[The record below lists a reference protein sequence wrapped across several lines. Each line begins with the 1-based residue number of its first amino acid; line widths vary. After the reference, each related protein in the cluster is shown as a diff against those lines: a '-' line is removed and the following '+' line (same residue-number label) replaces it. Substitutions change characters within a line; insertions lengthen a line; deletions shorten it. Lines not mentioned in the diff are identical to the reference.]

1 MQGIAGKVAIVTGGS
16 AGIGRATAVAF
27 GAQGA
32 KVVVASRRE
41 QESQETLEQI
51 RAAGSEGI
59 YVQTDV
65 SSAGDVESLIN
76 TTIEVYGRIDILVN
90 NAGIV
95 GQIGLT
101 PEITEENWDRVIDI
115 NLKGVWLGMKYAIP
129 HMLRQ
134 GGGSIVNVSSVL
146 GLIGSTIVTPYVA
159 AKHGILGLTKS
170 VALEYAKSGIRVNAV
185 CPGGV
190 FTDMI
195 DTDFMK
201 QPGVMEGLIANHPIG
216 RLGTVDEIASSIVW
230 LSSDQAG
237 FVTGVSL
244 AVDGGWTAQ

>member
-27 GAQGA
+27 AAQGA

-41 QESQETLEQI
+41 QESQETLDLI

-59 YVQTDV
+59 FVQTDV
-65 SSAGDVESLIN
+65 ALAGDVESLIN
-76 TTIEVYGRIDILVN
+76 TTFETYGRIDILVN
-90 NAGIV
+90 NAGVAGDNMFIA
-95 GQIGLT
+95 
-101 PEITEENWDRVIDI
+101 EMSEANWDRVIDT

-134 GGGSIVNVSSVL
+134 GSGAVVNVSSAL
-146 GLIGSTIVTPYVA
+146 GLIGSANASPYVA
-159 AKHGILGLTKS
+159 AKHGVIGLTKS

-190 FTDMI
+190 LTDML
-195 DTDFMK
+195 DTEFTR
-201 QPGVMEGLIANHPIG
+201 QPGVMDYVVGLHPIG
-216 RLGTVDEIASSIVW
+216 RLGTVEEVASSILW
-230 LSSDQAG
+230 LCSEQAG
-237 FVTGVSL
+237 FITGTSL
-244 AVDGGWTAQ
+244 AVDGGWTAY